1 MNEETLFHEA
11 LARATPAERAAFL
24 AEACAGRPE
33 LRSAVEAL
41 LAAHEQSGEFLGPP
55 AVPAADTADL
65 AGSTDADD
73 RPAAPATVDSDAPAA
88 SPDPAA
94 DLPR

>member
-33 LRSAVEAL
+33 LRSAVLGEMPSR
-41 LAAHEQSGEFLGPP
+41 LAASSPVSPP
-55 AVPAADTADL
+55 K
-65 AGSTDADD
+65 
-73 RPAAPATVDSDAPAA
+73 
-88 SPDPAA
+88 
-94 DLPR
+94 